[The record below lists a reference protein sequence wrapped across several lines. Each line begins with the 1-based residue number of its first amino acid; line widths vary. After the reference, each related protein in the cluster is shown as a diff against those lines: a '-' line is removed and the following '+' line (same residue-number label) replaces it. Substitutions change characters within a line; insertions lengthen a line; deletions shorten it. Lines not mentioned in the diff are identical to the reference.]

1 MPRMSGGERYE
12 KGLELRRAVLGAEHV
27 DRSLANASEFAQPL
41 QQMVTEHCW
50 GDIWSRPGLSLRE
63 RSLINIGLLTAMG
76 RTHELQVHVRGA
88 LNNGCTPEELREVLL
103 QAAIYCGFPAALDA
117 SRSFVAA
124 FQASQ
129 RGLPSF
135 PTRRSSPDCRS

>member
-1 MPRMSGGERYE
+1 MSGGERYE

-117 SRSFVAA
+117 SRSVEAA
-124 FQASQ
+124 LQ
-129 RGLPSF
+129 
-135 PTRRSSPDCRS
+135 SSPTGGA